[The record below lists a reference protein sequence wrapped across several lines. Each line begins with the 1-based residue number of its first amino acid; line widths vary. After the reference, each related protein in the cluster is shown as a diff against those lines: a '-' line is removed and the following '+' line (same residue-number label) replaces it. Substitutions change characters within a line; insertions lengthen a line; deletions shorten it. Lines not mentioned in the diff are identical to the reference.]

1 MGKVS
6 TSLTQHNWRTS
17 FPSSLPHSLSL
28 SDALAFP
35 WPLLPT
41 FTGVVA
47 PAWVLV
53 VQGLLTYEGEQEGK
67 EPWRMQGTWQ
77 CLPIHTPAGANG
89 SRSDSG
95 SSEVH
100 ANICVDFSGF
110 GSAPVYTDE
119 SRGFSHKRTKSCFP
133 FIERKE
139 APIPP
144 SLLCSWD
151 SPSWCCC
158 ASWLVVLADP

>member
-6 TSLTQHNWRTS
+6 TIFTQHNWRTS
-17 FPSSLPHSLSL
+17 FPSSFPQFLSP
-28 SDALAFP
+28 SDTLVFP

-47 PAWVLV
+47 PASVLV
-53 VQGLLTYEGEQEGK
+53 VQGLFTYKGEQEDK
-67 EPWRMQGTWQ
+67 EPWSVQRTWQ
-77 CLPIHTPAGANG
+77 CLPIHMPVGENG
-89 SRSDSG
+89 CRSNSG

-100 ANICVDFSGF
+100 ANICVDFM
-110 GSAPVYTDE
+110 ALDQRLCTQMKI
-119 SRGFSHKRTKSCFP
+119 RGFSRKETKTCFP

-139 APIPP
+139 APIPH

-151 SPSWCCC
+151 SPSW
-158 ASWLVVLADP
+158 SWLVVLADP